1 MAFLN
6 EGLKM
11 ARMKKSLKIFTVVFV
26 LAAVAAGGL
35 YAVSKKP
42 SVDEM
47 TRGLTA
53 YERGD
58 YKTALK
64 AFQNQDLIANPQASF
79 ILGAMHYAGKG
90 VQADEKRAFLY
101 YEKAAL
107 FNYAPAQTTLAI
119 LYAEKGEWDKAYA
132 YAEAA
137 ALQNDLEAQMLLGGW
152 YENGRGGRID
162 THKAVR
168 FYEMAARNGD
178 MNAKMALLLIN
189 QNGKMDYAPNT
200 FAAGRWQK
208 TIKKQKNLLKKLSR

>member
-11 ARMKKSLKIFTVVFV
+11 VRMKKSLKIFTVVFV
-26 LAAVAAGGL
+26 LAAVAAGGF
-35 YAVSKKP
+35 YAVSKKTP
-42 SVDEM
+42 VDEM
-47 TRGLTA
+47 TRGLAA

-119 LYAEKGEWDKAYA
+119 LYAGKGEWDKAYA

-137 ALQNDLEAQMLLGGW
+137 ALQNDLEAQTLLGGW
-152 YENGRGGRID
+152 YEKGRGGRFN

-168 FYEMAARNGD
+168 FYEMASKNGFLD
-178 MNAKMALLLIN
+178 AKTALYLIN
-189 QNGKMDYAPNT
+189 KNGKIDYAPNA
-200 FAAGRWQK
+200 FAARRWQK
-208 TIKKQKNLLKKLSR
+208 KIKKQKALEKKLHG

>member
-1 MAFLN
+1 MV
-6 EGLKM
+6 
-11 ARMKKSLKIFTVVFV
+11 RMKKSLKIFTVVFV
-26 LAAVAAGGL
+26 LAAVAAGGF
-35 YAVSKKP
+35 YAVSKKTP
-42 SVDEM
+42 VDEM
-47 TRGLTA
+47 TRGLAA

-119 LYAEKGEWDKAYA
+119 LYAGKGEWDKAYA

-137 ALQNDLEAQMLLGGW
+137 ALQNDLEAQTLLGGW

-168 FYEMAARNGD
+168 FYEMASKNGFLD
-178 MNAKMALLLIN
+178 AKTALYLIN
-189 QNGKMDYAPNT
+189 KNGKIDYAPNA
-200 FAAGRWQK
+200 FAARRWQK
-208 TIKKQKNLLKKLSR
+208 KIKKQKALEKKLHG